1 MKKKITS
8 IVTAVILC
16 TVITTTPFMAAEADG
31 NDTPTITSEMNQSD
45 SESQSGEKSD
55 AEFSDGD
62 NTAMGEEVSSND
74 DMEKIEKEGNL
85 EEDSSQREDT
95 AESIDDTSDL
105 AESESE
111 ENLQQGNDDL
121 QNQENEVETFFLD
134 GARSTSAQ
142 YLVNFNKTN
151 NSSTYVSYTEYSTGK
166 SGYINGTYGADAAY
180 LGTTGNYY
188 IFMMSGVIGK
198 VKSSAVTLVA
208 LSNVKSYSYYYV
220 SGEKLYHRITGNLLQ
235 SKYVSNLRYGKAP
248 SYLSQGTN
256 YFSYDGHYF
265 YTNYTTMISDYTSD
279 SRAHSVNSNNPYF
292 NYYQYLPLRSTTSYS
307 ASDLNSTIN
316 GKISSTSK
324 LKDLGK
330 DFVNNQNTYGVNAL
344 LMASIAINESG
355 WGDSSIA
362 KNKNNLFGLN
372 AVDASPSQ
380 SANYYSSVSTCIKDF
395 AETYMSKKYL
405 NPNGSNYRGAYL
417 GNKASGIN
425 VQYASDPYWGEKA
438 ANYAYYL
445 GEKLSSKDEYRYTIG
460 IKDPIS
466 CMKTTP
472 TNNLNIRNR
481 NSTSSSR
488 LYYAANLYGVAFLLK
503 DGNTSTN
510 GFYRIQSDPVL
521 KSGRTGIDT
530 STGKYDFANMYA
542 YVSTSYVTIINSG
555 DGSNNNGV
563 TDKRLNGVIKA
574 SDGNWYYYVNG
585 VIDYSHT
592 GIEKNANGWWRIENG
607 KVNFNYEGVAKN
619 QNGWWYLKGGKVDF
633 SYNGFASNSNG
644 WWYIE
649 NGQVTFQKND
659 VIKGTV
665 KGAYGWWHVVGSKVT
680 FDTTVAK
687 NSNGWWY
694 ISNGM
699 VDFSH
704 TGVEKNSNGW
714 WYISNGMV
722 DFSHNGVEK
731 NSNGWWRIEEGK
743 VNFNFTGIAS
753 NKNGTWYLDGG
764 KVDFSYSGFYKNGTD
779 YLYVEN
785 GQITYTKND
794 VIKGAVAAQ
803 SGWWHVVGSK
813 VAFDTTVAKNSNGWW
828 YISNGMVDF
837 SHNGVEK
844 NSNGWW
850 RIENGKVNF
859 SFEGFASN
867 SNGWWYLE
875 GGKVTFQKNDVI
887 KGTVDGETTWWHVV
901 NSKVT
906 YDTTVA
912 KNANGWWRIENGKV
926 NFNFT
931 GVASNQNGDW
941 YLSNGKVDFNYNGT
955 VTYDGKLYQV
965 VNGSAK
971 AA

>member
-1 MKKKITS
+1 M
-8 IVTAVILC
+8 
-16 TVITTTPFMAAEADG
+16 
-31 NDTPTITSEMNQSD
+31 
-45 SESQSGEKSD
+45 
-55 AEFSDGD
+55 
-62 NTAMGEEVSSND
+62 
-74 DMEKIEKEGNL
+74 
-85 EEDSSQREDT
+85 
-95 AESIDDTSDL
+95 
-105 AESESE
+105 
-111 ENLQQGNDDL
+111 
-121 QNQENEVETFFLD
+121 ETFFLD

-198 VKSSAVTLVA
+198 VKSSDVTLVA

-220 SGEKLYHRITGNLLQ
+220 SGEKLYHRITGNLSQ

-324 LKDLGK
+324 LKDLGN

-380 SANYYSSVSTCIKDF
+380 SANYYSSVSACIKDF

-521 KSGRTGIDT
+521 KSGRTGINT

-649 NGQVTFQKND
+649 SGKVTFQKTD

-665 KGAYGWWHVVGSKVT
+665 NGIYGWWHVVGSKVT
-680 FDTTVAK
+680 FDTTVA
-687 NSNGWWY
+687 
-694 ISNGM
+694 
-699 VDFSH
+699 
-704 TGVEKNSNGW
+704 KNSNGW

-813 VAFDTTVAKNSNGWW
+813 VIFDTTVAKNSNGWW

-887 KGTVDGETTWWHVV
+887 KGTVDGENGWWHVV
-901 NSKVT
+901 GSKVT

-912 KNANGWWRIENGKV
+912 KNSNGWWRIENGKV

-931 GVASNQNGDW
+931 GVVSNQNGDW

-955 VTYDGKLYQV
+955 VTYDGKSYQV

>member
-31 NDTPTITSEMNQSD
+31 NGTPTITSEMNQSD

-166 SGYINGTYGADAAY
+166 RGYINGTYGADAAE

-188 IFMMSGVIGK
+188 RFMMSGVIGK
-198 VKSSAVTLVA
+198 VKSSDVTLVA

-220 SGEKLYHRITGNLLQ
+220 SGEKLYHRITGNLSQ

-324 LKDLGK
+324 LKDLGN

-380 SANYYSSVSTCIKDF
+380 SANYYSSVSACIKDF

-521 KSGRTGIDT
+521 KSGRTGINT

-649 NGQVTFQKND
+649 SGKVTFQKTD

-665 KGAYGWWHVVGSKVT
+665 NGIYGWWHVVGSKVT
-680 FDTTVAK
+680 FDTTVA
-687 NSNGWWY
+687 
-694 ISNGM
+694 
-699 VDFSH
+699 
-704 TGVEKNSNGW
+704 KNSNGW

-813 VAFDTTVAKNSNGWW
+813 VIFDTTVAKNSNGWW

-887 KGTVDGETTWWHVV
+887 KGTVDGENGWWHVV
-901 NSKVT
+901 GSKVT

-912 KNANGWWRIENGKV
+912 KNSNGWWRIENGKV

-931 GVASNQNGDW
+931 GVVSNQNGDW